1 MMLIDAIWAP
11 MSNVR
16 KWPTPLTRRTS
27 EDDSELPVDLLRS
40 ACSVSRKVHANLS
53 VAARPVEDLARLL
66 LSALTFHCGWRRTAT
81 SPSAVASRLSLTP
94 AREQHARNGCTNP
107 RRKTRLHYFRCLPT
121 VCLHLPL

>member
-1 MMLIDAIWAP
+1 MLLIDAIWAP

-94 AREQHARNGCTNP
+94 ARAAHGRHGWTTP
-107 RRKTRLHYFRCLPT
+107 RSSTRLHDYQRRPS
-121 VCLHLPL
+121 V